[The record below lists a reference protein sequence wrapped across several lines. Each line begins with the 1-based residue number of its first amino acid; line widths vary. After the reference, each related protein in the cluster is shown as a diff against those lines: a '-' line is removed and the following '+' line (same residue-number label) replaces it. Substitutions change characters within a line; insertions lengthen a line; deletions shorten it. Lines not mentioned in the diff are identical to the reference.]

1 MYLRTIARLCFAVI
15 FVGVGLV
22 TSPAHASTRNHYHYS
37 NHHLDLRSEY
47 SWWWFDPHPGTRAA
61 HVHRWHRDL
70 SSDFGMASLHGQ
82 LATKAREIVA
92 SCGSTVISGW
102 RPGARIAGS
111 GHASLHA
118 SGRAVDI
125 RGNPHCIYSH
135 LQGWPG
141 GYSVDYG
148 SVQHVHISL
157 GGFEDGVRFS
167 HYGSY
172 RRHRYI

>member
-1 MYLRTIARLCFAVI
+1 LLAFGVTSVD
-15 FVGVGLV
+15 VGLV
-22 TSPAHASTRNHYHYS
+22 TSPADASTLHHYHRHYS
-37 NHHLDLRSEY
+37 NHHLNLSSTH
-47 SWWWFDPHPGTRAA
+47 SWWWFDPYLGTRTA
-61 HVHRWHRDL
+61 HFHRWHREL
-70 SSDFGMASLHGQ
+70 STDRGMASLHGQ
-82 LATKAREIVA
+82 LAAKAQEIVA
-92 SCGSTVISGW
+92 SCGSTVISGS

-157 GGFEDGVRFS
+157 GGFEDGIRFS
-167 HYGSY
+167 HYGSH